1 MIHTDQ
7 LIHIF
12 FGNKTNAVSKNKLLQ
27 KDEKSLLLMSPF
39 DVLKKEFNL
48 KSAFFVNQVHGADGR
63 WILRCAQDDASA
75 CNDNV
80 LLRHSTSLAC
90 NPKPLLCHREPSL
103 CHPERSEGS
112 TFLQD
117 NSDFLITNNPNTGIG
132 ILTADCLP
140 IIMVDTQR
148 HAIGIA
154 HAGWRGS
161 VQKIGPIMLQALQK
175 HFNTKADTIT
185 VYFGPSILP
194 CCYEVDKTFK
204 ENREKELAEKTIIT
218 RNNKFYFDLTL
229 YNKLLLMQAGIPEE
243 HFVFTYN
250 KCTACT
256 PGYCSYRKEKDDDLR
271 QITLVSLK

>member
-1 MIHTDQ
+1 MTHTDQ

-12 FGNKTNAVSKNKLLQ
+12 FGNKTSAVSKKNLLQ
-27 KDEKSLLLMSPF
+27 EDRKSLFLMSPF
-39 DVLKKEFNL
+39 DALKKKFNL
-48 KSAFFVNQVHGADGR
+48 NSCFFVNQVHGVGGR
-63 WILRCAQDDASA
+63 WILRYAQDEASA
-75 CNDNV
+75 C
-80 LLRHSTSLAC
+80 H
-90 NPKPLLCHREPSL
+90 PEPLL

-112 TFLQD
+112 TFLQHK
-117 NSDFLITNNPNTGIG
+117 SDFLITNNPNIGIG

-140 IIMVDTQR
+140 IIMVDTQS

-175 HFNTKADTIT
+175 HFNAKADTIT

-194 CCYEVDKTFK
+194 CCYEVDKIFK

-243 HFVFTYN
+243 HFIFTYN